1 MVGRKGMILD
11 AYIQL
16 LDENPTRRI
25 TVNDI
30 VRRCGA
36 SRNTF
41 YYYFPD
47 LSYLV
52 GAIEERWL
60 DLFRAPAEGE
70 SYVDCFKP
78 LADYAMEHR
87 VGLLYIYRNA
97 NQTHFCGSLDRMWD
111 ALVRRYVEAVAR
123 DGIGGEDREQL
134 IRFFKCVFVGMT
146 LDWLNAGMSYDL
158 LENIRR
164 VSGLLYDGGMR
175 EMLRFSV

>member
-1 MVGRKGMILD
+1 MILD

-30 VRRCGA
+30 VKRCGA

-52 GAIEERWL
+52 EAIEERWL
-60 DLFRAPAEGE
+60 DLFRLPSVGE

-78 LADYAMEHR
+78 LADYAVKHR

-97 NQTHFCGSLDRMWD
+97 NQTRFCGSLDRMWD
-111 ALVRRYVEAVAR
+111 AIMRRYVEALAEGAVSR
-123 DGIGGEDREQL
+123 EDCEQL

-146 LDWLNAGMSYDL
+146 LDWLDAGMSYDI
-158 LENIRR
+158 LENVRR
-164 VSGLLYDGGMR
+164 VSGLLYDDGMR
-175 EMLRFSV
+175 KKLRFSA